1 MSNKMPSSKIPD
13 FIMSII
19 VVLGAINFTEIF
31 IFILLFIAM
40 RKVYK
45 MKLYTR
51 IKNKLN
57 I

>member
-19 VVLGAINFTEIF
+19 VVLGAINFTEVF